1 MFIVQLSFVTF
12 CPSFF
17 LSHASST
24 SVKGFS
30 LIELVVVMALIALTL
45 TLAGPRIGAGLG
57 RLELERTA
65 QTIRG
70 LVKSGRIRAQRTDR
84 EYYVVID
91 RKQDW
96 LRLID
101 PDMKLVRQEQLPS
114 SIDINFESNSDL
126 MSLIISPSGVVRGSA
141 IRLHGKAGDVSV
153 DWQ

>member
-1 MFIVQLSFVTF
+1 M
-12 CPSFF
+12 
-17 LSHASST
+17 
-24 SVKGFS
+24 KGFS
-30 LIELVVVMALIALTL
+30 LIEVVVVMALIALTL

-70 LVKSGRIRAQRTDR
+70 VVKTGRIQAQRTDR

-91 RKQDW
+91 RKQDS

-101 PDMKLVRQEQLPS
+101 PDMKVLRQEQLPS
-114 SIDINFESNSDL
+114 TIEINFDPNLDWA
-126 MSLIISPSGVVRGSA
+126 SLTISPTGVVRGSA